1 MTRKSPIRH
10 PVKPHLRAGV
20 HVHRYERGEGKAP
33 KAVIG
38 TQAVRGGTYRVNV
51 NYLDSEAFTP
61 QGGAYP
67 AGHGAKTL
75 HLTIRAGSYLD
86 AMDQGLNRVGNGT
99 PISVM
104 MKRI

>member
-38 TQAVRGGTYRVNV
+38 ASRRGGSYSVIIMGDRTESFSVNAGNYIGALDSGLERTAQTPIAVRMR
-51 NYLDSEAFTP
+51 
-61 QGGAYP
+61 
-67 AGHGAKTL
+67 
-75 HLTIRAGSYLD
+75 R
-86 AMDQGLNRVGNGT
+86 R
-99 PISVM
+99 
-104 MKRI
+104 